1 LSYSLNIRKDTE
13 YSTETR
19 YDYKRMNIIDAQEE
33 LQKIEWNKLLNGTVN
48 ENWDRLKEILFETQR
63 KYVPLIKSDRK

>member
-1 LSYSLNIRKDTE
+1 
-13 YSTETR
+13 
-19 YDYKRMNIIDAQEE
+19 MNIIDAQEE